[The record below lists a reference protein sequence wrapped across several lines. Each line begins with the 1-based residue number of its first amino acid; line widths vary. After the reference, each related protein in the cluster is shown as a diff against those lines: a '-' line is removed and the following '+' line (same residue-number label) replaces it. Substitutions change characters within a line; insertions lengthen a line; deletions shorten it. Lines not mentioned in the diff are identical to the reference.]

1 MTDHRCHSKSIK
13 LCLDA
18 QLKDGISSCFYK
30 GEWQSWR
37 LHRQPGTT
45 SNIWTT
51 SSKWAAL
58 FMAHHDITLRQI
70 KSVELVVT
78 DGRRRESL
86 MTKRVNR
93 SEKSLRESHIRK
105 YGRLY
110 TVITWKTSHPI
121 PRVSLDEQWKED
133 NRSEQPLY
141 GLWTWRRWTG
151 QAGPKQT
158 KQLLNKTSSCFV
170 QQLLGLNPLWSC
182 RGQTQEQSSPNINV
196 SFLYSN
202 KAQCWR
208 LCVFIMNTC
217 VCSSDC
223 VSVIQCLAVTYR
235 LCVVRCNH
243 VSRV

>member
-1 MTDHRCHSKSIK
+1 MLSWRMGFLPVSIK
-13 LCLDA
+13 ENGSHGGCTDSQEL
-18 QLKDGISSCFYK
+18 
-30 GEWQSWR
+30 
-37 LHRQPGTT
+37 RQTFGPRAVNELLSLWPTT
-45 SNIWTT
+45 I
-51 SSKWAAL
+51 
-58 FMAHHDITLRQI
+58 FTLRQI

-78 DGRRRESL
+78 DGRRRDSL

-151 QAGPKQT
+151 QAGIPKQFMLFCST
-158 KQLLNKTSSCFV
+158 AAWFKSTVVVSRPNTRTLNTIKSKYK
-170 QQLLGLNPLWSC
+170 
-182 RGQTQEQSSPNINV
+182 R
-196 SFLYSN
+196 FLYSN

-208 LCVFIMNTC
+208 LLRDLCVFIMNTC
-217 VCSSDC
+217 VRSSDC
-223 VSVIQCLAVTYR
+223 VAVIQCLAVTYR

>member
-1 MTDHRCHSKSIK
+1 MLSWRMGFLPVSIK
-13 LCLDA
+13 ENGSHGGCTDSQEL
-18 QLKDGISSCFYK
+18 
-30 GEWQSWR
+30 
-37 LHRQPGTT
+37 RQTFGPRAVNELLSLWPTT
-45 SNIWTT
+45 I
-51 SSKWAAL
+51 
-58 FMAHHDITLRQI
+58 FTLRQI
-70 KSVELVVT
+70 KSVEQVVT

-243 VSRV
+243 VSPV